1 LLLDG
6 LALRFTDGYAA
17 GAPKLK
23 EALAAFRQQD
33 ATAEEGLRWI
43 WLPCLSAVDLWD
55 DEAGAVL
62 AARNVKLAREAGAL
76 AVLPLALTSRIAFHI
91 FSAELNEAT
100 SLLEEF
106 DVVTEATGSRVTPY
120 GALLLAAW
128 RGDEK
133 HAVALIDDTVNDVSQ
148 RGEGMV
154 LTVSAWAKA
163 LLFNGLCRY
172 EDALAAAEQATA
184 FPPDL
189 CFSNWGLAELVEAAV
204 RSQQPERATA
214 ALERLTA
221 LTQAAGTNWALGTE
235 AAARALVTEGA
246 ASEEAYREAIDR
258 LGRTKIRGS
267 LARAHLIYGEWLRR
281 ENRRTDARHQLRTAH
296 DMLSRIG
303 AEAFAER
310 ARRELEATGETVRK
324 RKSETRPG
332 LTTQEAQIA
341 RLAGDGLT
349 NPEIGAMLFLS
360 THTVE
365 WHLRKVFTKLGVSS
379 RRQLRGALATA
390 VGSAPQA

>member
-1 LLLDG
+1 
-6 LALRFTDGYAA
+6 
-17 GAPKLK
+17 
-23 EALAAFRQQD
+23 
-33 ATAEEGLRWI
+33 
-43 WLPCLSAVDLWD
+43 
-55 DEAGAVL
+55 
-62 AARNVKLAREAGAL
+62 
-76 AVLPLALTSRIAFHI
+76 
-91 FSAELNEAT
+91 
-100 SLLEEF
+100 
-106 DVVTEATGSRVTPY
+106 
-120 GALLLAAW
+120 
-128 RGDEK
+128 
-133 HAVALIDDTVNDVSQ
+133 
-148 RGEGMV
+148 V